1 MSKAFELAASQPW
14 LIQREALENVLN
26 IAQRYGDPEAL
37 QSRMGRPL
45 DNARHVSV
53 RDGVAIIPVTGPVF
67 RYANIF
73 TEISGATSTQV
84 LATDIQTALDNPY
97 IKGIVL
103 DFDTPGGTATSI
115 NELAG
120 MIAAGT
126 AIKPI
131 TAYGGGLVASAGYWL
146 ASACS
151 EIVISETALLGSIG
165 VVMSYQ
171 DTSERDAKTGVR
183 SIEIVSSQSPDKR
196 IDPATD
202 DGRSKAQ
209 VMVDALAEVFVS
221 AVAKNR
227 SVTPDTV
234 LADFGKGGVLV
245 GAAAVKAGMADRIG
259 SLESVIAEL
268 AGSASKSTRNK
279 PMGNTK
285 GQVTVSTT
293 DDLRKALAAGH
304 SADQIIIASNDDA
317 VATARAAG
325 VEEGRAAATTD
336 AVAGERTRI
345 AAITALTRKGF
356 ETEMQAAIDGGATP
370 ESFAMS
376 LLKAAADRG
385 ITLDAINADTP
396 PAAAHARP
404 ADAGSAAAAT
414 PRLSTRAIYA
424 RRAAATNK

>member
-84 LATDIQTALDNPY
+84 LATDIQAALDNPY

-115 NELAG
+115 NELAD

-227 SVTPDTV
+227 SVTADTV

-245 GAAAVKAGMADRIG
+245 GASAVKAGMADRIG

-325 VEEGRAAATTD
+325 VEEGRAAATNE

-356 ETEMQAAIDGGATP
+356 EAQMQAAIDGGATP
-370 ESFAMS
+370 EAFAMS
-376 LLKAAADRG
+376 LLKAASDRG
-385 ITLDAINADTP
+385 ITLDAISADTP

-404 ADAGSAAAAT
+404 ADAGSAAVAT
-414 PRLSTRAIYA
+414 HRLSTRDVYA
-424 RRAAATNK
+424 RRAAATAK